1 MNHEERLNQALNALC
16 EYWRET
22 ERDLSALRDLND
34 AGQQRIELLAADLA
48 ALGPQLSAL
57 QRDMPATAAL
67 RQEWQA
73 ALAALDQQRVQQID
87 ALRTESLALRQE
99 LLTNLQEASQSY
111 SQRLDPLAAEL
122 ETLRGAGQGV
132 QQNAAAL
139 AALGEASAA
148 YNQRLTQLAA
158 ELETLRGKDH
168 NFEQHTADL
177 EALRQEMQGLRRN
190 NSELERSLRLQLA
203 SAREQLDAQ
212 KSALA
217 TFSERA
223 QSQSQEVN
231 EHIQT
236 LTGLHQQEQSQ
247 RETTLATLSKLN
259 EQTERLEQQ
268 ISASQAHAADTL
280 RVDQN
285 RLAALEKWLT
295 TQAEQFGRFDPV
307 LRELHGELIATHQR
321 LTALESVET
330 SELVNQ
336 QQQRLQ
342 TAEQALQTQGQALSE
357 MQQTLEQL
365 AAQAPASAKL
375 HKTLIG
381 ALAAAGAIILG
392 LLVLLAAG

>member
-34 AGQQRIELLAADLA
+34 AGQQRVELLAADLA
-48 ALGPQLSAL
+48 TLGAQLSAL
-57 QRDMPATAAL
+57 QRDIPATAAL

-87 ALRTESLALRQE
+87 ALRAESLALREE
-99 LLTNLQEASQSY
+99 LFANLQQASQRY
-111 SQRLDPLAAEL
+111 EQRLDPLAAEM
-122 ETLRGAGQGV
+122 ETLRGAGQGI

-148 YNQRLTQLAA
+148 YNQRLTQLAV
-158 ELETLRGKDH
+158 ELEALRGKGQ
-168 NFEQHTADL
+168 NLEQQTADL

-212 KSALA
+212 NSALA
-217 TFSERA
+217 TLSERA

-259 EQTERLEQQ
+259 EQTDRLEQQ

-280 RVDQN
+280 RIDQN

-307 LRELHGELIATHQR
+307 LRELHGELISTHQR
-321 LTALESVET
+321 LTALESAET
-330 SELVNQ
+330 RELLNQ

-342 TAEQALQTQGQALSE
+342 AAEQALQTQAQALNE
-357 MQQTLEQL
+357 MQQTLEL
-365 AAQAPASAKL
+365 LTAQAPASAKL

-392 LLVLLAAG
+392 LLVLLVAG